1 MHAATPCDNAPHACR
16 QHALTCTSGMFNML
30 TVLFVH
36 TRNCAH
42 CKHEHARSMRRC
54 TLSNKTAG
62 PTNACASAMK
72 SQYHCQVPVSSACDM
87 LTSACFQ
94 QLINK
99 LINNPVL
106 SASAALHSP
115 SRSSS
120 ALQKTEPQQRTPI
133 RPGRTRAAAPAP
145 RPGWVSA
152 PARSPSA
159 PRIRPGRA
167 RAAARALAPRLGAP
181 LLLRPRA
188 PRRAPRQALR
198 PPAGQLRR
206 ARPAALTARGP
217 QRGRL
222 REAPPLAREAA
233 GVPPRA
239 PPKRRARPGQP
250 PLQPPAPP
258 RPAARGVLPGA
269 PLRRAQRPQ
278 RRRRPARAAPPR
290 CRRAR
295 ARHVR
300 TAG

>member
-16 QHALTCTSGMFNML
+16 QHALTCTSGVFNML
-30 TVLFVH
+30 TTLFVH
-36 TRNCAH
+36 TRVCAH

-54 TLSNKTAG
+54 THSNKIAG
-62 PTNACASAMK
+62 PTNACACAMK
-72 SQYHCQVPVSSACDM
+72 SQYQCQVPVSSACDM

-94 QLINK
+94 QANQQPSSERVSSPAQSQPQLK
-99 LINNPVL
+99 R
-106 SASAALHSP
+106 SAN
-115 SRSSS
+115 
-120 ALQKTEPQQRTPI
+120 TEPQQRTLI